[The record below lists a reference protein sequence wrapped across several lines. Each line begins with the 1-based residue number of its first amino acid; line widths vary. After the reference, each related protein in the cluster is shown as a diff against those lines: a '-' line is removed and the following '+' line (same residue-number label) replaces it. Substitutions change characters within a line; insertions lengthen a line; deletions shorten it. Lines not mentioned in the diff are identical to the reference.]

1 MRRRACACSSGTRVV
16 LSATTRRQGSSTR
29 QRGPSSN
36 DSGPSLIWLVS
47 MRRQRQLQPRLET
60 PLTAR
65 ELQVLR
71 LISTG
76 RTNKEIAE
84 ELCLSER
91 TIDRHVTNILTK
103 LDVRSRTAATAYAY
117 DHKLF

>member
-1 MRRRACACSSGTRVV
+1 M
-16 LSATTRRQGSSTR
+16 
-29 QRGPSSN
+29 
-36 DSGPSLIWLVS
+36 
-47 MRRQRQLQPRLET
+47 
-60 PLTAR
+60 TAR

-76 RTNKEIAE
+76 RTNKEIAD

-91 TIDRHVTNILTK
+91 TIDRHVSNILTK
-103 LDVRSRTAATAYAY
+103 LDVPSRAAATAYAY